1 MDESF
6 TGISQVGKS
15 IYIDSGFHMFKA
27 DENNQG
33 KFTTDIRIYNNY
45 NM

>member
-15 IYIDSGFHMFKA
+15 IYSGFHMFKA
-27 DENNQG
+27 EENNQG